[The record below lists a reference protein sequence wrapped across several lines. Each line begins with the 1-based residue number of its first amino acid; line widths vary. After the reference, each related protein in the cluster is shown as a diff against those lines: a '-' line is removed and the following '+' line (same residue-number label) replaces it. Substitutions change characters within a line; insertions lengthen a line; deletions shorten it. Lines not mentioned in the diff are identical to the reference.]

1 MYSLL
6 QNDGN
11 TEYQVVWKQNSWV
24 SEAELTLCKDV
35 LEEFKSKGSPI
46 NELCN
51 ALPKVSL
58 NDNVKGMKTC
68 QQQLKKSTNDF
79 KQGKIAN
86 KRVYFTGNFN
96 LHSSSIKHPCKFHS
110 YNFCRPS
117 YMMLE
122 LSMN

>member
-35 LEEFKSKGSPI
+35 LEEYKSKGSPI

-58 NDNVKGMKTC
+58 KDDVKDMKIC
-68 QQQLKKSTNDF
+68 QQQVKKPTKYV

-86 KRVYFTGNFN
+86 ERAISQETSFCTQAFLN
-96 LHSSSIKHPCKFHS
+96 PCKFHL
-110 YNFCRPS
+110 YIFCRS
-117 YMMLE
+117 
-122 LSMN
+122 